1 MRWNREHLA
10 TLKAII
16 ETGTFDAAARHL
28 LITASAVSQRIR
40 TLENQAGQVL
50 IIRGTPCVAT
60 EAGLALLR
68 LAKQI
73 ELSEAETMAVLE
85 ESRSTHTVSMAIN
98 ADSMATWFAR
108 CLPDFAKLHPAAIDI
123 HLEDQQHSAELL
135 RTAQVM
141 AAVTSDP
148 HPVQGCSSQPLT
160 VMRYVPAAQP
170 SVVVRHTHNGKLDWG
185 TLPVVHFNPKDAI
198 QRDLLAQRDA
208 SPETQHTVPSSEG
221 FARAVLAGLGWG
233 AMPLL
238 QCQKHFDSGRLVPL
252 EPGLFVDVPLY
263 WQRWKIESE
272 LLDTAG
278 QIVQRWAHVASSK
291 G

>member
-10 TLKAII
+10 TLKAIVDG
-16 ETGTFDAAARHL
+16 GTFDAAAKHL

-40 TLENQAGQVL
+40 ALENQAGQVL

-60 EAGLALLR
+60 EVGLALLR

-73 ELSEAETMAVLE
+73 ELSEAETTAVLE
-85 ESRSTHTVSMAIN
+85 ESRTSHSIAMAIN

-108 CLPDFAKLHPAAIDI
+108 CLPDFAQLEPASIDI
-123 HLEDQQHSAELL
+123 RLEDQQHSLELL

-141 AAVTSDP
+141 AAVTSEP

-160 VMRYVPAAQP
+160 VMRYVPAARP
-170 SVVVRHTHNGKLDWG
+170 DVVVRHTENGVLNWG

-198 QRDLLAQRDA
+198 QRELLSERNAEPQK
-208 SPETQHTVPSSEG
+208 QHTVPSSEG
-221 FARAVLAGLGWG
+221 FLRAVLAGLGWG

-238 QCQKHFDSGRLVPL
+238 QCQKYFDNGRLVPL
-252 EPGLFVDVPLY
+252 EEGLYVDVPLY
-263 WQRWKIESE
+263 WQRWKIESP
-272 LLDTAG
+272 LLDTVG
-278 QIVQRWAHVASSK
+278 EIVKKRAQAI
-291 G
+291 

>member
-10 TLKAII
+10 TLKAIVDS
-16 ETGTFDAAARHL
+16 GTFDAAAKHL

-40 TLENQAGQVL
+40 ALENQAGQVL

-60 EAGLALLR
+60 EVGLALLR

-73 ELSEAETMAVLE
+73 ELSEAETTAVLE
-85 ESRSTHTVSMAIN
+85 ESRTSHSIAMAIN

-108 CLPDFAKLHPAAIDI
+108 CLPDFAQLEPAIIDI
-123 HLEDQQHSAELL
+123 RLEDQQHSLELL

-160 VMRYVPAAQP
+160 VMRYVPAARP
-170 SVVVRHTHNGKLDWG
+170 DVVVRHTENGVLNWG

-198 QRDLLAQRDA
+198 QRELLSERN
-208 SPETQHTVPSSEG
+208 SEPPTQHTVPSSEG
-221 FARAVLAGLGWG
+221 FLRAVLAGLGWG

-238 QCQKHFDSGRLVPL
+238 QCQKYFDNGRLVPL
-252 EPGLFVDVPLY
+252 EEGLYVDVPLY
-263 WQRWKIESE
+263 WQRWKIESP
-272 LLDTAG
+272 LLDTVG
-278 QIVQRWAHVASSK
+278 EIVKKRAQAI
-291 G
+291 

>member
-10 TLKAII
+10 TLKAIVDS
-16 ETGTFDAAARHL
+16 GTFDAAAKHL

-40 TLENQAGQVL
+40 ALENQAGQVL

-60 EAGLALLR
+60 EVGLALLR

-73 ELSEAETMAVLE
+73 ELSEAETTAVLE
-85 ESRSTHTVSMAIN
+85 ESRTSHSIAMAIN

-108 CLPDFAKLHPAAIDI
+108 CLPDFAQLEPASIDI
-123 HLEDQQHSAELL
+123 RLEDQQHSLELL

-141 AAVTSDP
+141 AAVTSEP

-160 VMRYVPAAQP
+160 VMRYVPAARP
-170 SVVVRHTHNGKLDWG
+170 DVVVRHTENGVLNWG

-198 QRDLLAQRDA
+198 QRELLSERNAE
-208 SPETQHTVPSSEG
+208 PPTQHTVPSSEG
-221 FARAVLAGLGWG
+221 FLRAVLAGLGWG

-238 QCQKHFDSGRLVPL
+238 QCQKYFDNGRLVPL
-252 EPGLFVDVPLY
+252 EEGLYVDVPLY
-263 WQRWKIESE
+263 WQRWKIESP
-272 LLDTAG
+272 LLDTVG
-278 QIVQRWAHVASSK
+278 EIVKKRAQAI
-291 G
+291 